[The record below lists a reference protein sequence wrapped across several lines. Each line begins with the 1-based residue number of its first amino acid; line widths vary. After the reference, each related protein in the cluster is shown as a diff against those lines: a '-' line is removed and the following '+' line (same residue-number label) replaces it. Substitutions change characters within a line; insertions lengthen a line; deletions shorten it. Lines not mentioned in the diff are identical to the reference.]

1 MCSVLNP
8 PRAGSSSPGAV
19 IGSINCQGTTA
30 GRYLG
35 LRDCGL
41 WGFDVASLAGGI
53 SRNSSWFGFG
63 VRGLARVP
71 LVGCGCCGGAGGCC
85 ITRYRESS
93 EPVAEASL
101 CFMWSH
107 LLRENM
113 EGWGGLSWE
122 AAEPQGWSFIL
133 IKGGKKKK
141 RLGFKSVP
149 SH

>member
-1 MCSVLNP
+1 MQQLLVWVRSAG
-8 PRAGSSSPGAV
+8 AGSCVPRGV
-19 IGSINCQGTTA
+19 WV
-30 GRYLG
+30 
-35 LRDCGL
+35 L
-41 WGFDVASLAGGI
+41 W
-53 SRNSSWFGFG
+53 
-63 VRGLARVP
+63 
-71 LVGCGCCGGAGGCC
+71 GAGGCC

-101 CFMWSH
+101 WFMWSH